1 MIEEYLKEAEKRM
14 KGAVA
19 KFKEELT
26 GIRTG
31 RASTGLVEN
40 IKVDYYGSEIP
51 LKQLATIS
59 TPEPSQIVIQTWD
72 KSAVKS
78 IEKALIEANLG
89 ANPQTEGN
97 TIRLNLPPMTEE
109 RRKEVVKIIHK
120 FAEEARVA
128 VRNVR
133 RDEKENIEK
142 LKKEGFSEDD
152 VKKALEKLQKL
163 TDKYIEEINQLA
175 EAKEKKFYLYKNLK
189 GVFLPLFSFSK
200 FSLIYDKIN
209 ILKF

>member
-14 KGAVA
+14 KGAVS
-19 KFKEELT
+19 KFKEELS

-40 IKVDYYGSEIP
+40 IKVEYYGSEIP
-51 LKQLATIS
+51 LKQIATIS
-59 TPEPSQIVIQTWD
+59 TPEPSQILIQTWD
-72 KSAVKS
+72 KGAVKS

-97 TIRLNLPPMTEE
+97 IIRLNLPPMTEE
-109 RRKEVVKIIHK
+109 RRKEVVKLVHK

-128 VRNVR
+128 VRNIR

-152 VKKALEKLQKL
+152 VKKALDKLQKL
-163 TDKYIEEINQLA
+163 TDKYIDEINQLT
-175 EAKEKKFYLYKNLK
+175 EAKEKE
-189 GVFLPLFSFSK
+189 
-200 FSLIYDKIN
+200 
-209 ILKF
+209 ILSI

>member
-1 MIEEYLKEAEKRM
+1 MIEEYLQEAEKRM
-14 KGAVA
+14 KGAVL
-19 KFKEELT
+19 KLKEEYA

-31 RASTGLVEN
+31 RASVGLVEN
-40 IKVDYYGSEIP
+40 IKVEYYGSDIP

-59 TPEPSQIVIQTWD
+59 TPEPSQIMIQTWD
-72 KSAVKS
+72 KAAVKS

-89 ANPQTEGN
+89 ANPQTEGS

-109 RRKEVVKIIHK
+109 RRREVVKLLHK
-120 FAEEARVA
+120 LAEEARIA

-163 TDKYIEEINQLA
+163 TDKYTEEINKLT
-175 EAKEKKFYLYKNLK
+175 EAKEKEIL
-189 GVFLPLFSFSK
+189 
-200 FSLIYDKIN
+200 SL
-209 ILKF
+209 

>member
-14 KGAVA
+14 KGAVS
-19 KFKEELT
+19 KFKEDLA

-40 IKVDYYGSEIP
+40 IKVEYYGSEIP
-51 LKQLATIS
+51 LKQIATIS
-59 TPEPSQIVIQTWD
+59 TPEPSQIRIQTWD
-72 KSAVKS
+72 KGAVKS
-78 IEKALIEANLG
+78 LEKALIEANLG

-109 RRKEVVKIIHK
+109 RRREVVKLIHK
-120 FAEEARVA
+120 FAEESRVA

-152 VKKALEKLQKL
+152 VKKALDKLQKL
-163 TDKYIEEINQLA
+163 TDKYIDEINQLT
-175 EAKEKKFYLYKNLK
+175 EAKEKE
-189 GVFLPLFSFSK
+189 
-200 FSLIYDKIN
+200 
-209 ILKF
+209 ILSI

>member
-1 MIEEYLKEAEKRM
+1 MIEQYLNEAEKRM

-19 KFKEELT
+19 KLKEEFA

-59 TPEPSQIVIQTWD
+59 TPEPSVIMIQTWD

-78 IEKALIEANLG
+78 IEKALQEANIG

-109 RRKEVVKIIHK
+109 RRREVVKLIHK
-120 FAEEARVA
+120 FAEEARIA
-128 VRNVR
+128 IRNIR

-142 LKKEGFSEDD
+142 LKKEGYSEDD

-163 TDKYIEEINQLA
+163 TDKYIDEVNSLS
-175 EAKEKKFYLYKNLK
+175 EAKEKE
-189 GVFLPLFSFSK
+189 
-200 FSLIYDKIN
+200 
-209 ILKF
+209 ILSI